1 MTNKELQKL
10 GRRELLQLLLDQ
22 AKESERLGKLLK
34 ENDEHLKQLEE
45 SYERLRE
52 RLDKKDAQIH
62 QLKDQLQACSI
73 TSFGADFLD
82 TPAEAVAGKMIA
94 AAIAMDDNFI
104 NILGIG
110 Y

>member
-1 MTNKELQKL
+1 MV
-10 GRRELLQLLLDQ
+10 
-22 AKESERLGKLLK
+22 
-34 ENDEHLKQLEE
+34 
-45 SYERLRE
+45 
-52 RLDKKDAQIH
+52 
-62 QLKDQLQACSI
+62 LKDQLQACSI